1 MYLYVIEEYYECI
14 QHHKI
19 ISTHNS
25 LNVQSALVV
34 LLLLL
39 VVVIV
44 VAILGNSR
52 CIF

>member
-1 MYLYVIEEYYECI
+1 MYLYVIEEYYESN
-14 QHHKI
+14 QHQKI

-34 LLLLL
+34 LLLL

-44 VAILGNSR
+44 VAILGNSS
-52 CIF
+52 CLF